1 MAGQTFSNR
10 VTDITNQAFLPSVID
25 SVNNSN
31 VVTARFMSKP
41 KTWNGQILKQPIQY
55 ANTTNGGSFNG
66 FDTFDTSA
74 QNVTDVLSYTPTAFY
89 QSVVISGIELGVN
102 QTDAQVV
109 SLMKTAM
116 EQAKNAAANSIG
128 TILYGTGTG
137 KDFDGLQLIVDDG
150 TLTTTYGGLTRTTR
164 PAINAGYNV
173 AATSGLLTLDLLAS
187 LIDGASAASSVQESP
202 SLLLTT
208 KAVFSL
214 YESLNTP
221 TISNTYMQTEM
232 AVTSDTS
239 VGVAV
244 PTSSIQGNK
253 AKNGFRALVW
263 RGIPMVADDK
273 CPTGILYG
281 LNENYFDFYSL
292 NIPQLTPITLG
303 NDVTEGVY
311 SEVNRIKTSFQYKDL
326 MMPTNQLAEV
336 GQIIAAGNLICRQPR
351 RNGKLTAITG
361 V

>member
-31 VVTARFMSKP
+31 VVTARFLTKP
-41 KTWNGQILKQPIQY
+41 KTWNGQQLKQPIQY
-55 ANTTNGGSFNG
+55 ANSTNGGSFNG
-66 FDTFDTSA
+66 FDIFDTSA
-74 QNVTDVLSYTPTAFY
+74 QNVTDVLTWSPTAFY

-109 SLMKTAM
+109 SLMKSAM

-128 TILYGTGTG
+128 TILYSTGTG
-137 KDFDGLQLIVDDG
+137 KDFDGMQLIVDDG

-164 PAINAGYNV
+164 PAINAGYNT
-173 AATSGLLTLDLLAS
+173 AATSGLLTLDLMAA

-202 SLLLTT
+202 TLILTT
-208 KAVFSL
+208 KAIFSL

-221 TISNTYMQTEM
+221 TINNTYMQTDL
-232 AVTSDTS
+232 AVTSDTN

-244 PTSSIQGNK
+244 AASSIQANK
-253 AKNGFRALVW
+253 AKNGFRALIW
-263 RGIPMVADDK
+263 RGVPVVADDK
-273 CPTGILYG
+273 CPTGIMYG
-281 LNENYFDFYSL
+281 LNEIYFEFYSL
-292 NIPQLTPITLG
+292 AIPQLTPISLAP
-303 NDVTEGVY
+303 DVTEGVY
-311 SEVNRIKTSFQYKDL
+311 TEVNRIKTSFQYKEL

-336 GQIIAAGNLICRQPR
+336 GQIVAAGNLICRQPR
-351 RNGKLTAITG
+351 RNGKITAITG